1 LKTLETLYQAPIKNA
16 KFIPRKYE
24 IISPKTLI
32 VGPMSSG
39 KTAFVYKF
47 LSHYKSEER
56 LYINLDD
63 LRIDRGL
70 LLVNLKEFLEKNAQ
84 IKVLAVENLHAD
96 DLQNL
101 SFLNELALENIILT
115 TREFSLIFDGFA
127 HINLNYLD
135 YEEFILFFK
144 KNLDQDLLFSYFLAH
159 GNEISSAFLDS
170 SEVTAHLQQLLR
182 ANLDKQGVAILKECA
197 TKCHDTVS
205 AFAIYK
211 NLKEQMKI
219 SKDSVYSA
227 VAGLNESGYV
237 EFVANLDESSTSKKI
252 YFTNFALRNA
262 LCLKKDFLAV
272 FANVV
277 FCELF
282 KLKDEIYY
290 TKDIDFFL
298 NKRKLAIICIPFSAP
313 EIIFLKFKKL
323 HTTLKE
329 LGVSK
334 LQVISVANQAE
345 LSIEGIKCEILPFS
359 RWSLGL

>member
-1 LKTLETLYQAPIKNA
+1 MKSLETLYQAPIKNT

-32 VGPMSSG
+32 IGAISSG
-39 KTAFVYKF
+39 KTALVYEF
-47 LSHYKSEER
+47 LNHYKSEER

-63 LRIDRGL
+63 IRIDRASL
-70 LLVNLKEFLEKNAQ
+70 LANLKEFLEKNAQ
-84 IKVLAVENLHAD
+84 IKVLAVENLQAAD
-96 DLQNL
+96 LVNL
-101 SFLNELALENIILT
+101 DFLKDDALENIILT
-115 TREFSLIFDGFA
+115 SKEFSLLLDGFA
-127 HINLNYLD
+127 RINLNYLD

-159 GNEISSAFLDS
+159 GNEIASAFLDS

-182 ANLDKQGVAILKECA
+182 ANLNEQGIAILKECA
-197 TKCHDTVS
+197 TKCHDTIS
-205 AFAIYK
+205 AFGIYK

-227 VAGLNESGYV
+227 ISGYV
-237 EFVANLDESSTSKKI
+237 EFVPNLDESSTSKKI

-277 FCELF
+277 FCELLKF
-282 KLKDEIYY
+282 KDEIYY
-290 TKDIDFFL
+290 TKEIDFFL
-298 NKRKLAIICIPFSAP
+298 SKKKLAIICVPFSAP
-313 EIIFLKFKKL
+313 EIVFLKFKKL
-323 HTTLKE
+323 HASLKE

-334 LQVISVANQAE
+334 LQIISVANQAE
-345 LSIEGIKCEILPFS
+345 QSIEGIKCEILPFS